1 MDYGSR
7 NVCEKYPLPGQTQHQ
22 LARGPQCL
30 LCVQCCALHEV
41 LGVPSGI
48 TLVLLE
54 VLSLLH
60 LTSITSLLEFYYLSS
75 TAGMTLLLYLSFTT
89 CRLLLA

>member
-1 MDYGSR
+1 M
-7 NVCEKYPLPGQTQHQ
+7 
-22 LARGPQCL
+22 
-30 LCVQCCALHEV
+30 QCCALHEV

-75 TAGMTLLLYLSFTT
+75 TAGMTCITSGVSGTGSKVEYETMQQARGIGSHAVT
-89 CRLLLA
+89 